1 MEQNTAQVEVQPVDK
16 KKIRHIFKVMGYL
29 ALITTGEFIIAFT
42 APESMHYVK
51 VVVFILMTIW
61 KAYYIVSE
69 FMHLGHEKKSLKMS
83 IVLPMLFVLFFI
95 FIMIYQGGAIFE
107 AVY

>member
-1 MEQNTAQVEVQPVDK
+1 MEQQTSEVEVQPIDK
-16 KKIRHIFKVMGYL
+16 KKIRHIFRVMGYL

-42 APESMHYVK
+42 VPEELGNIK

-69 FMHLGHEKKSLKMS
+69 FMHLGHERKSLKMS
-83 IVLPMLFVLFFI
+83 IVLPMLLVVFFI
-95 FIMIYQGGAIFE
+95 FIMIYQGEAIFD
-107 AVY
+107 ALK